1 MNKKYE
7 NSIHRLGRIGVII
20 GICFMLG
27 IPAVISTAFHV
38 WPENIGKLLTAC
50 VGLLAIYLPT
60 NVAEVLG
67 YTPMLGSS
75 AYITFLT
82 GNVTNL
88 KMRPREQT
96 KVIPLPISRLQ
107 FLLSLLR

>member
-67 YTPMLGSS
+67 YTPMAWLFCLY
-75 AYITFLT
+75 YISYRKCYQLKNSGCFECPIFDRCGP
-82 GNVTNL
+82 GN
-88 KMRPREQT
+88 RR
-96 KVIPLPISRLQ
+96 R
-107 FLLSLLR
+107 